1 MHQIRVKLLK
11 LSQRID
17 TSNLG
22 LRQLAKLIGEKHPQL
37 IKYHLKQM
45 EREGLIHRGASGKI
59 TVLKDAEKFIMPNMV
74 SLPILGSANCGPA
87 FCVAEQD
94 IEGYLQTSAGIL
106 SNRDIKEVFV
116 IKAVGNSLNAAQDVI
131 GGPTIE
137 DGDMVIIDK
146 SNQNPKNGDYV
157 LSIIDDAANLKRFY
171 RDADGTVR
179 LVSES
184 TENIPPILIH
194 PDDFVSFMIN
204 GVVVRVI
211 KN

>member
-1 MHQIRVKLLK
+1 MHQIRLKLLK
-11 LSQRID
+11 LAQRID

-37 IKYHLKQM
+37 IKYHLEQM
-45 EREGLIHRGASGKI
+45 EEEELIHRDENGKI

-74 SLPILGSANCGPA
+74 SLPICGYADCGPA
-87 FCVAEQD
+87 SCVAEQN

-106 SNRDIKEVFV
+106 GNKNTEELFV
-116 IKAVGNSLNAAQDVI
+116 VRAVGDSLNAAQDVV
-131 GGPTIE
+131 GGPIE
-137 DGDMVIIDK
+137 DGDLVIVDK
-146 SNQNPKNGDYV
+146 SNQSPVNGDYV

-179 LVSES
+179 LISES
-184 TENIPPILIH
+184 TEDIPPILIH
-194 PDDFVSFMIN
+194 PDDFLNYMIN
-204 GVVVRVI
+204 GVVVRVV

>member
-37 IKYHLKQM
+37 IKYHLEQM
-45 EREGLIHRGASGKI
+45 EKETLIHRDKTTGKI

-74 SLPILGSANCGPA
+74 SLPILGSANCGTA
-87 FCVAEQD
+87 SCVAEQD
-94 IEGYLQTSAGIL
+94 IQGYLQTSAGIL
-106 SNRDIKEVFV
+106 GNRNVKEVFV
-116 IKAVGNSLNAAQDVI
+116 IKAVGNSLNAAQDVV
-131 GGPTIE
+131 GGRIE

-146 SNQNPKNGDYV
+146 SNQTPKNGDYV

-194 PDDFVSFMIN
+194 PDDFANFMIN

>member
-22 LRQLAKLIGEKHPQL
+22 LRQFAKLIGEKHPQL
-37 IKYHLKQM
+37 IKYHLEQM
-45 EREGLIHRGASGKI
+45 EKDGLIHRGSNAKI

-74 SLPILGSANCGPA
+74 SLPIVGSASCGPA
-87 FCVAEQD
+87 SCVAEQD
-94 IEGYLQTSAGIL
+94 IKGYLQTSAGIL
-106 SNRDIKEVFV
+106 GNRDKKEIFV
-116 IKAVGNSLNAAQDVI
+116 IKAVGNSLNAAQDVM
-131 GGPTIE
+131 GGKIE

-194 PDDFVSFMIN
+194 PDDFASFMIN
-204 GVVVRVI
+204 GIVVRVI